1 MENKLNMENKSD
13 INIDKVDFAFLDSG
27 TGGIPYMLYLK
38 EKCPTVTCVYLG
50 DTINFPYGE
59 KTPED
64 ICQCAINACNLLINK
79 FSPKAIVIACNTIS
93 VTALDVLRKT
103 FPETPFVGTVP
114 AIKLAAKSTKN
125 KRIGLLATNQSVS
138 NPYTTKLIN
147 DYAKDCY
154 VVKLG
159 EPKLIDFIEKNLFTA
174 SDKEKI
180 EVIMPSINFF
190 KEEKVDTII
199 LGCTHFLH
207 ISKEIAQCAGEF
219 IQVVDSREGVAKQAL
234 RVYKNV
240 FNGQFCNTSKN
251 GKLKKL
257 MDKTF
262 FVTSE
267 KNSKEEYELLSKQLD
282 LPYGGLLTKDF

>member
-1 MENKLNMENKSD
+1 MENKSD

-199 LGCTHFLH
+199 LGCTHYPFLLDVLSKFANRDMF
-207 ISKEIAQCAGEF
+207 IDPADYFVDFIKTDLEQSNLLNTQDKKGSEEFYVSANPEQFKVASKMFYNVTNAKEIA
-219 IQVVDSREGVAKQAL
+219 ID
-234 RVYKNV
+234 
-240 FNGQFCNTSKN
+240 
-251 GKLKKL
+251 
-257 MDKTF
+257 
-262 FVTSE
+262 
-267 KNSKEEYELLSKQLD
+267 
-282 LPYGGLLTKDF
+282 